1 MTAPAAQALPA
12 QPSAASGRKDRLT
25 VIKLGGNA
33 MADGELKASFAD
45 DVVRMHR
52 AGLQP
57 VVVHGGGPQI
67 SAELE
72 RHGLTATFRGGLRV
86 TTPRAMGVVRM
97 VLAGRV
103 QRELVGLINRHGP
116 MAVGMTGEDA
126 DTVTAVRHLPVI
138 EGRPVDIGRVGQVS
152 AVDTTLLRT
161 LLADGRIP
169 VVSPI
174 ARSADDDGIYNVNAD
189 TAAAALA
196 SALGAGE
203 LLLLTDVQ
211 GLYADWPDS
220 HEVIER
226 LTATELEALLPELS
240 HGMTPKMA
248 ACLHAVRHG
257 VGRARVLD
265 GRVRHAALAGLRP
278 DERSGTTVVPDAT
291 PSQID
296 RMAPHMAPHHST
308 CTYGSQGASDGR
320 TGP

>member
-1 MTAPAAQALPA
+1 MTAPAPQALPA
-12 QPSAASGRKDRLT
+12 RPAGSGRKDRLT

-33 MADGELKASFAD
+33 MADGELEASFAD

-52 AGLQP
+52 AGLRP

-116 MAVGMTGEDA
+116 LAVGMTGEDA
-126 DTVTAVRHLPVI
+126 DTITAVRHLPVI
-138 EGRPVDIGRVGQVS
+138 EGGPVDIGRVGEVS
-152 AVDTTLLRT
+152 AVDTTLLRA

-265 GRVRHAALAGLRP
+265 GRVRHAALAGLRA

-291 PSQID
+291 ERQ
-296 RMAPHMAPHHST
+296 AVT
-308 CTYGSQGASDGR
+308 N
-320 TGP
+320 